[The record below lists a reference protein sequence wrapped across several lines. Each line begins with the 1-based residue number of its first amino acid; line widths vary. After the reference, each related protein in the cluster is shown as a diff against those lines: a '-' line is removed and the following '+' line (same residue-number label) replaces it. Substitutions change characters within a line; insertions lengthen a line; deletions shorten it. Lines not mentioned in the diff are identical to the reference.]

1 MSFTKMSPIMLY
13 MYNFVLNHFI
23 YFDVASL
30 SARVLL
36 PVGLYFRLVYASSWF
51 MPPVGL
57 CFRLVYAFGWFMLP
71 VGLCFRLV
79 CANGKKLQT
88 HTCTNY

>member
-30 SARVLL
+30 SARVYASGWFVLL
-36 PVGLYFRLVYASSWF
+36 VGLCFQLVYAS
-51 MPPVGL
+51 
-57 CFRLVYAFGWFMLP
+57 GWFMLP

-79 CANGKKLQT
+79 YASGWFMLPFGLCEWKKLQM
-88 HTCTNY
+88 HTCTKY